1 MRTHTA
7 RRPAT
12 TQWGRSLVE
21 MMLSI
26 AIGLAVTAGV
36 STAFVAS
43 SRTAR
48 VAGELAGIADTGQV
62 AMQLIGNAIR
72 QSGYGEIVGSETA
85 IGGAQAAVQR
95 SQTLFADGAS
105 LVGCN
110 GARFVDD
117 TERNPVCGPAV
128 DPNFDSLM
136 VRFQGDAVIP
146 PAQGRIDDCLGILPP
161 AEALP
166 VGHVGTSVVANRP
179 MVQNVYY
186 GAAGSLWCRGNGR
199 AAEALP
205 FPAPQQLVGNV
216 EQFQVFYGF
225 DDVRYS
231 SPAAN
236 PGATVRSL
244 RDAAFLNALPAETLP
259 WDFVVSAHVCIVVRS
274 APDAA
279 RDLSNSTSYRYARC
293 PMNAAEA
300 AGAPPE
306 ETATD
311 RALRRTY
318 TQVFTVRS
326 RATANPR
333 QFLPD

>member
-1 MRTHTA
+1 MHPCTA
-7 RRPAT
+7 RRPAIA
-12 TQWGRSLVE
+12 QGGRSLVE
-21 MMLSI
+21 LMLSI

-43 SRTAR
+43 TRTAR

-62 AMQLIGNAIR
+62 AMQLIGNSIR
-72 QSGYGEIVGSETA
+72 QSGYGEIVGSEIA
-85 IGGAQAAVQR
+85 IGGGQASLQR

-105 LVGCN
+105 LAGCS

-117 TERNPVCGPAV
+117 TDRNPVCGGAV

-146 PAQGRIDDCLGILPP
+146 PAQGLIDDCLGILPP
-161 AEALP
+161 AEPLP
-166 VGHVGTSVVANRP
+166 VGHVGTSMVANRP
-179 MVQNVYY
+179 IVQNAYF

-216 EQFQVFYGF
+216 EQFKVFYGF

-231 SPAAN
+231 NPAVN

-244 RDAAFLNALPAETLP
+244 RDAAFLNGLPPGTLP
-259 WDFVVSAHVCIVVRS
+259 WDFVVSVHVCIVVRS

-279 RDLSNSTSYRYARC
+279 RDLSNAASYSYSRC
-293 PMNAAEA
+293 PMTAAEA
-300 AGAPPE
+300 AGAPPQ

-333 QFLPD
+333 QFLP

>member
-1 MRTHTA
+1 MHPYTA
-7 RRPAT
+7 RRPAIA
-12 TQWGRSLVE
+12 QGGRSLVE

-26 AIGLAVTAGV
+26 TIGLAVTAGV

-43 SRTAR
+43 TRTAR

-62 AMQLIGNAIR
+62 AMQLIGNSIR
-72 QSGYGEIVGSETA
+72 QSGYGEIVGSEIA
-85 IGGAQAAVQR
+85 VGGGQASLQR

-105 LVGCN
+105 LAGCS

-117 TERNPVCGPAV
+117 TNRNPVCGGAV

-146 PAQGRIDDCLGILPP
+146 PAQGLIDDCLGILPP
-161 AEALP
+161 AEPLP

-179 MVQNVYY
+179 IVQNAYF

-216 EQFQVFYGF
+216 EQFKVFYGF

-231 SPAAN
+231 NPAVN

-244 RDAAFLNALPAETLP
+244 RDAAFLNGLPPETLP
-259 WDFVVSAHVCIVVRS
+259 WDFVVSVHVCIVVRS
-274 APDAA
+274 GPDAA
-279 RDLSNSTSYRYARC
+279 RDLSNATSYSYSRC
-293 PMNAAEA
+293 PMTAAEA
-300 AGAPPE
+300 AGAPPQ

-333 QFLPD
+333 QFLP

>member
-1 MRTHTA
+1 MHPYTA
-7 RRPAT
+7 RRPAIA
-12 TQWGRSLVE
+12 QGGRSLVE

-26 AIGLAVTAGV
+26 TIGLAVTAGV

-43 SRTAR
+43 TRTAR

-62 AMQLIGNAIR
+62 AMQLIGNSIR
-72 QSGYGEIVGSETA
+72 QSGYGEIVGSEIA
-85 IGGAQAAVQR
+85 VGGGQASLQR

-105 LVGCN
+105 LAGCS

-117 TERNPVCGPAV
+117 TDRNPVCGGAV

-146 PAQGRIDDCLGILPP
+146 PAQGLIDDCLGILPP
-161 AEALP
+161 AEPLP

-179 MVQNVYY
+179 IVQNAYF

-216 EQFQVFYGF
+216 EQFKVFYGF

-231 SPAAN
+231 NPAVN

-244 RDAAFLNALPAETLP
+244 RDAAFLNGLPPETLP
-259 WDFVVSAHVCIVVRS
+259 WDFVVSVHVCIVVRS
-274 APDAA
+274 GPDAA
-279 RDLSNSTSYRYARC
+279 RDLSNATSYSYSRC
-293 PMNAAEA
+293 PMTAAEA
-300 AGAPPE
+300 AGAPPQ

-333 QFLPD
+333 QFLP

>member
-1 MRTHTA
+1 MHPYTA
-7 RRPAT
+7 RRPAIA
-12 TQWGRSLVE
+12 QGGRSLVE

-26 AIGLAVTAGV
+26 TIGLAVTAGV

-43 SRTAR
+43 TRTAR

-62 AMQLIGNAIR
+62 AMQLIGNSIR
-72 QSGYGEIVGSETA
+72 QSGYGEIVGSEIA
-85 IGGAQAAVQR
+85 IGGGQASLQR

-105 LVGCN
+105 LAGCS

-117 TERNPVCGPAV
+117 TNRNPVCGGAV

-146 PAQGRIDDCLGILPP
+146 PAQGLIDDCLGILPP
-161 AEALP
+161 AEPLP

-179 MVQNVYY
+179 IVQNTYF

-216 EQFQVFYGF
+216 EQFKVFYGF

-231 SPAAN
+231 NPAVN
-236 PGATVRSL
+236 PGATV
-244 RDAAFLNALPAETLP
+244 
-259 WDFVVSAHVCIVVRS
+259 
-274 APDAA
+274 
-279 RDLSNSTSYRYARC
+279 
-293 PMNAAEA
+293 
-300 AGAPPE
+300 
-306 ETATD
+306 
-311 RALRRTY
+311 
-318 TQVFTVRS
+318 
-326 RATANPR
+326 
-333 QFLPD
+333 

>member
-1 MRTHTA
+1 MHPYPA
-7 RRPAT
+7 RRPAIA
-12 TQWGRSLVE
+12 QGGRSLVE

-26 AIGLAVTAGV
+26 TIGLAVTAGV

-43 SRTAR
+43 TRTAR

-62 AMQLIGNAIR
+62 AMQLIGNSIR

-85 IGGAQAAVQR
+85 IGGGQASLQR

-105 LVGCN
+105 LAGCS

-117 TERNPVCGPAV
+117 TDRNPVCGGAV

-146 PAQGRIDDCLGILPP
+146 PAQGLIDDCLGILPP
-161 AEALP
+161 DEPLP

-179 MVQNVYY
+179 IVQNTYF

-199 AAEALP
+199 ASEALP

-216 EQFQVFYGF
+216 EQFKVFYGF

-231 SPAAN
+231 NPAVN

-244 RDAAFLNALPAETLP
+244 RDAAFLNGLPPETLP
-259 WDFVVSAHVCIVVRS
+259 WDFVVSVHVCIVVRS

-279 RDLSNSTSYRYARC
+279 RDLSNATSYSYSRC
-293 PMNAAEA
+293 PMTAAEA
-300 AGAPPE
+300 AAAPPQ

-333 QFLPD
+333 QFLP